1 MIMTSNECDLL
12 GNSRVFDHYFR
23 LCYIYSVFKYA
34 VYSSTFESLALVVL
48 AVSVPASAV
57 VVLADSLLI
66 LSAFG
71 TNVDV
76 SVSLK

>member
-48 AVSVPASAV
+48 AVSVPASV
-57 VVLADSLLI
+57 VVPADSLLI

>member
-57 VVLADSLLI
+57 VPADSLLI